1 MNWKTRMNLDL
12 IDAQSA
18 AAQQAEHDRIAD
30 ELDEL
35 IDLAH
40 DRGDES
46 MGKLLCKCLATYQK
60 ARWDL

>member
-1 MNWKTRMNLDL
+1 MNLDL

-18 AAQQAEHDRIAD
+18 AARQAEHERIVE
-30 ELDEL
+30 ELEDL

-46 MGKLLCKCLATYQK
+46 MGRLLCSTLALYQRK
-60 ARWDL
+60 RWDL

>member
-1 MNWKTRMNLDL
+1 MNWKTRMNLNL
-12 IDAQSA
+12 IDAQA
-18 AAQQAEHDRIAD
+18 AAARQAEHERIAN

-46 MGKLLCKCLATYQK
+46 MGRLLCKALALYQRR
-60 ARWDL
+60 RWDL